1 MKKKNIMYY
10 LKKHKWAVFLYI
22 FLVVLGCASS
32 AITTITFATF
42 LSNITAGHFTY
53 ALQLLA
59 LIGIVTIIHRISW
72 WLSYNVYYVYSNKIW
87 VNIADDLTKRSFELS
102 SSTFSDNDSGSFV
115 QRIMT
120 DPDNALMQLSS
131 LVEQFAESITSF
143 LVIAYII
150 SLNWIIGIMYV
161 SILLVLF
168 LIEIYRKK
176 VGKQNRKESKK
187 VNDKTYSIVNEIIK
201 SEKDIKS
208 LGLEE
213 KLCEVSSQS
222 LNTLKKAKQKHDI
235 TDTNL
240 WNTRNIIVDIF
251 GIIVLFVGIFMMK
264 SDVNT
269 LTLAAYILLFSY
281 RDNLYYLTWNV
292 GAIFKNMT
300 DVSVC
305 TKRMFSLYNEEIY
318 KADKFGSTDLEKVKG
333 KIEFKNVKY
342 AYSDVEEIEVKNKKG
357 KVKKELKH
365 NKKEPIFNNLSFTI
379 KPNTTVAFVG
389 KSGSGKSTIL
399 SLISKLNEV
408 DDGEILID
416 GNNIKSLTK
425 ETIRKNIS
433 MINQFPYIF
442 DMSIKDNL
450 LMVKKDATD
459 DEIWDALKRAS
470 FDEDV
475 KAMPKGLDTKVG
487 ETGVKL
493 SGGQRQRL
501 AIARALL
508 KNSKII
514 IFDESTS
521 SLDNFAQSHIQQSI
535 ENLKGQ
541 HTIIIVA
548 HRLSTIKNVDTLYFL
563 ENGEIK
569 GKGTFN
575 ELFENNQDFQNM
587 FLIENI

>member
-1 MKKKNIMYY
+1 MKNKNIVFY
-10 LKKHKWAVFLYI
+10 LKKFKWPVFLYV
-22 FLVVLGCASS
+22 FLVVLGCVTS

-42 LSNITAGHFTY
+42 LSNITIGNFNF
-53 ALQLLA
+53 ALNLLV
-59 LIGIVTIIHRISW
+59 LIAIVTIIHRCSW

-87 VNIADDLTKRSFELS
+87 VNIAEDLTKRSFELS
-102 SSTFSDNDSGSFV
+102 SSTFSDNDSGTFV

-131 LVEQFAESITSF
+131 LVEQVAESITSF
-143 LVIAYII
+143 VVIAYII
-150 SLNWIIGIMYV
+150 TLNWIIGLMYV
-161 SILLVLF
+161 AVLLILF
-168 LIEIYRKK
+168 GIEIYRKK
-176 VGKQNRKESKK
+176 VGKQNRRASKK

-213 KLCEVSSQS
+213 KLCEVSSKS
-222 LNTLKKAKQKHDI
+222 LDELKNAKQKHDI

-240 WNTRNIIVDIF
+240 WNTRNVVVDIF
-251 GIIVLFVGIFMMK
+251 GLLVLFVGIYMMEVK
-264 SDVNT
+264 A
-269 LTLAAYILLFSY
+269 LTIAAYILLFSY
-281 RDNLYYLTWNV
+281 RDNLFYLTWNV
-292 GAIFKNMT
+292 GAIFKNLT
-300 DVSVC
+300 EVSVC
-305 TKRMFSLYNEEIY
+305 TKRMFSLYDEKLY
-318 KADKFGSTDLEKVKG
+318 KADKFGTTNLDNVEG

-342 AYSDVEEIEVKNKKG
+342 AYSDVEEIEVKTKKNKT
-357 KVKKELKH
+357 KKELKH
-365 NKKEPIFNNLSFTI
+365 TKKEPIFKDLSFSI

-399 SLISKLNEV
+399 SLISKLIEV
-408 DDGEILID
+408 DEGEILVD
-416 GNNIKSLTK
+416 GHNIKSLSK

-459 DEIWDALKRAS
+459 DELWDALKRAC

-475 KAMPKGLDTKVG
+475 KAMPKGLNTRVG
-487 ETGVKL
+487 ETGIKL

-569 GKGTFN
+569 GMGTFN
-575 ELFENNQDFQNM
+575 ELFENNKDFQNM